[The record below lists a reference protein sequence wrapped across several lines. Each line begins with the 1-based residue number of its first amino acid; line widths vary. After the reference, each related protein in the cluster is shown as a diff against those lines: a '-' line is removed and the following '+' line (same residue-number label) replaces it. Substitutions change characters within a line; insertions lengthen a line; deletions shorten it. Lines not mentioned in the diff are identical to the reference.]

1 MYRISLNSI
10 KASDHDKEY
19 IQRTDTIILPESQ
32 SKKVIGK
39 TIGRKSEKPLYFIVK
54 AIKGG
59 KNPRQVCCRVAD
71 FSSPNYSCTVLPDW
85 MFDFLGLSE
94 RELVSVSE
102 IIMENGKELTLKLH
116 RQELLDK
123 LRDLDLDISKI
134 LSPELSAYGCLTRG
148 STIEVKILGDDWKID
163 VVDIKDHLGKS
174 KIAISTINTDLD
186 LILLPALDF
195 VERVPVANDEY
206 MFRPTEVVPEKTP
219 EIPAEKTPE
228 KMPEEVSKKTP
239 ERPAEKTPEKVS
251 KKTPEKVS
259 EEVAEEVAEKMPER
273 PAGQLTMEE
282 IRQKRLQAFERK

>member
-1 MYRISLNSI
+1 MFKMYRISLNSI

-195 VERVPVANDEY
+195 VERVPAANDEY
-206 MFRPTEVVPEKTP
+206 MFGPTEVVPEKTP
-219 EIPAEKTPE
+219 EIPAEKT
-228 KMPEEVSKKTP
+228 PEEVSKKTP

-251 KKTPEKVS
+251 
-259 EEVAEEVAEKMPER
+259 EEVAEKMPER